1 METFFKE
8 AGWTAT
14 SFCTLW
20 KREKA
25 LGPVGNGMT
34 ILDTSIPWPNHFI
47 EYPGPSC
54 FDYDYK
60 FLVWAMPVFPTGRNK
75 VAPRVRTERRIR

>member
-1 METFFKE
+1 VEVGDEPESTAALPQRKDSSPMETFFKE
-8 AGWTAT
+8 AGWTPV

-20 KREKA
+20 KREEA
-25 LGPVGNGMT
+25 LGPVGNRTT

-54 FDYDYK
+54 FNYDYK
-60 FLVWAMPVFPTGRNK
+60 FLV
-75 VAPRVRTERRIR
+75 

>member
-1 METFFKE
+1 MSLKVRQHYLKGKIPPRMETFVKE
-8 AGWTAT
+8 AGWTPA

-20 KREKA
+20 KREEA
-25 LGPVGNGMT
+25 LGPVGNRTT

-54 FDYDYK
+54 FNYDYK
-60 FLVWAMPVFPTGRNK
+60 FLV
-75 VAPRVRTERRIR
+75 